1 MAKTKAAVTA
11 SDPGPTEAAP
21 KVRGA
26 GHSYVTLLGLETF
39 DTAGL
44 RQRIREGLA
53 YRSWD
58 RFIENSGLTKEEAN
72 LLVNVASRTLA
83 RRKAEGRF
91 HPDESDRL
99 VRAARVF
106 ARAVDL
112 FGGNV
117 LSARGWLSRPQPAL
131 GGATPLDYAASELGA
146 REVEN
151 VIGRLEHG
159 IPT

>member
-1 MAKTKAAVTA
+1 M
-11 SDPGPTEAAP
+11 
-21 KVRGA
+21 
-26 GHSYVTLLGLETF
+26 F

-44 RQRIREGLA
+44 WQRIREGLA

-58 RFIENSGLTKEEAN
+58 RFMENSGLTKEEAH
-72 LLVNVASRTLA
+72 LFVNIASRTLA
-83 RRKAEGRF
+83 RRKAEGRL

-106 ARAVDL
+106 ARAVEL
-112 FGGNV
+112 FEGDSK
-117 LSARGWLSRPQPAL
+117 SARAWLSRPQSAL
-131 GGATPLDYAASELGA
+131 GGATPLDYAATELGA

-151 VIGRLEHG
+151 VIGRLEYQ

>member
-1 MAKTKAAVTA
+1 MAKTKAAVIV
-11 SDPGPTEAAP
+11 SDAGPTKPAP
-21 KVRGA
+21 RVRGA
-26 GHSYVTLLGLETF
+26 GHLYVTLLGLQTF

-44 RQRIREGLA
+44 RQRIGQGLA
-53 YRSWD
+53 YRSWVQ
-58 RFIENSGLTKEEAN
+58 FLQNTGLTKEEAH
-72 LLVNVASRTLA
+72 LLVSIAPRTLV
-83 RRKAEGRF
+83 RRKEEGRL

-117 LSARGWLSRPQPAL
+117 PSAREWLARPQRAL
-131 GGATPLDYAASELGA
+131 GGATPLDYAATELGA